1 MLRSS
6 TYIDEPVIRRGSSL
20 RRTSAPTN
28 RLRTMGAL
36 LLRRPAPIA
45 AQALALGQ
53 TTEHSTVHDA
63 IPGPAQ
69 PLWRRFVHTK
79 GYSGHAPDVL
89 VLEETPGAA
98 LTVRP
103 RRLATSDIVSPC
115 VRSVKS
121 TTPYV
126 IARSSSRWGKL
137 AGRLST
143 AASATAPRKPPQN
156 MTCLSA

>member
-1 MLRSS
+1 MTPGIAFAADASIAPILAWGCGLRTIATYAIPGMFRSS

-69 PLWRRFVHTK
+69 PLGRRFVRTK
-79 GYSGHAPDVL
+79 GYSEPAPDEL
-89 VLEETPGAA
+89 V
-98 LTVRP
+98 
-103 RRLATSDIVSPC
+103 
-115 VRSVKS
+115 
-121 TTPYV
+121 
-126 IARSSSRWGKL
+126 
-137 AGRLST
+137 
-143 AASATAPRKPPQN
+143 
-156 MTCLSA
+156 